1 MSAQGKTIKGATA
14 KSKEIAAGREDSGR
28 EQRREGAVASD
39 VSRCL
44 PWIVSSKISTE
55 RENSVEIGGLGG
67 PPFSNIN
74 NWKTSSMVSLPLR
87 REVPTAFLD
96 FPLTT

>member
-1 MSAQGKTIKGATA
+1 M
-14 KSKEIAAGREDSGR
+14 
-28 EQRREGAVASD
+28 ASD

-87 REVPTAFLD
+87 REVPTHHLCD
-96 FPLTT
+96 NECLGPLRIGPRNSAATSKSKHEKNMKIGPM